1 MGCSFIEIRFFAR
14 QFGLGLFPALPYIG
28 LIADRGLTSVAHDGF
43 AQYLLVFE
51 HFVEFLVGAEI
62 LHERDR
68 VGVFG
73 RRVDECVNAAGGAG
87 NAFELAFAQAF
98 SFRSTNWNFT
108 RRSLK

>member
-1 MGCSFIEIRFFAR
+1 MIRLRGAAR
-14 QFGLGLFPALPYIG
+14 LLKYGFSRVNSAWGLFPALPTRR
-28 LIADRGLTSVAHDGF
+28 LIADRGLASVAHNGL

-73 RRVDECVNAAGGAG
+73 RPGR
-87 NAFELAFAQAF
+87 
-98 SFRSTNWNFT
+98 
-108 RRSLK
+108 